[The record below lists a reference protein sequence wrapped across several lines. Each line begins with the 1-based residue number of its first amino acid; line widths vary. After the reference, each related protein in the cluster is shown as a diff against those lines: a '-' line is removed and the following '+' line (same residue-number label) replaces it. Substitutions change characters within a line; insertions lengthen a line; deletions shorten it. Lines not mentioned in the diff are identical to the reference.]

1 MNASLIVGPLVGGML
16 IGVVGAHTVF
26 ALNACTFLLSAILIG
41 RLPQGVSQSNKSVGP
56 ARPMCGRWTAI
67 LREPGRRSLIAITAL
82 SYAAFGVTLVAD
94 LPLVDHFGA
103 GALGY
108 ALLTTLW
115 GVGAVLGSRLAT
127 RIDARH
133 ETLAVLCGT
142 AAMGLALG
150 SIAAM
155 PNLTG
160 AVAVGTIGGLGS
172 GIAFTPWFS
181 LLQRATD
188 DSERGTAFAIAE
200 TFEQMA
206 FVVGMVVAGVAV
218 GVLGPQLTLC
228 SQPRSSPLRRSAP
241 SAWSAEHDPTDAFE
255 LVVEQRRPVYGCVG
269 PVGRASLATME
280 GRWTDADCSPD
291 CRSSPAVSRST
302 LPRTSVPPRT
312 FPRTQ

>member
-1 MNASLIVGPLVGGML
+1 
-16 IGVVGAHTVF
+16 
-26 ALNACTFLLSAILIG
+26 
-41 RLPQGVSQSNKSVGP
+41 
-56 ARPMCGRWTAI
+56 
-67 LREPGRRSLIAITAL
+67 
-82 SYAAFGVTLVAD
+82 
-94 LPLVDHFGA
+94 
-103 GALGY
+103 
-108 ALLTTLW
+108 
-115 GVGAVLGSRLAT
+115 AVLGSRLAT

-218 GVLGPQLTLC
+218 GVLGPQLTYLL
-228 SQPRSSPLRRSAP
+228 QAALLA
-241 SAWSAEHDPTDAFE
+241 
-255 LVVEQRRPVYGCVG
+255 V
-269 PVGRASLATME
+269 ASLCAFRLVRGT
-280 GRWTDADCSPD
+280 
-291 CRSSPAVSRST
+291 RSD
-302 LPRTSVPPRT
+302 
-312 FPRTQ
+312 